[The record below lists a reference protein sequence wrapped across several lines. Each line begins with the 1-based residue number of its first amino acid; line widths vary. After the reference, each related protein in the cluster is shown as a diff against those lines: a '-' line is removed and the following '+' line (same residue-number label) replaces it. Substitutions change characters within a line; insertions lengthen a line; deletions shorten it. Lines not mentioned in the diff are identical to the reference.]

1 MRITAAGASASR
13 RQVPGLGGFFQP
25 QRKMAG
31 SKPGHQRLNLNE
43 IG

>member
-1 MRITAAGASASR
+1 M
-13 RQVPGLGGFFQP
+13 PGLGRFFQP

-31 SKPGHQRLNLNE
+31 AKPGHQRLNLNE